1 MFTLD
6 EFLGSEMHDPMSK
19 SVSLFDDLELD
30 TQRTESTPEYLEIEC
45 ARQKKQEKKMPS
57 ILTATLPGQK
67 YTVNPNPKRL
77 DAVHD
82 ARTIFGGKS
91 IQTDTWCGKR
101 RRRIHP
107 VFWSY
112 LQKERE
118 SPYNAEAFLPYLKNP
133 PEKKAHKMCLGIIKK
148 PALPQ
153 EKSTVNTILPLYLN
167 STTSFEGTTQRME
180 FLKISK
186 NFIDRVRDMDY
197 NALTVQ
203 QLKSIMKEFG
213 LNYTGKKKEL
223 IKRIQSTY
231 QKILVKQQKE
241 GIGDPTE
248 EKKEEGEPQEDKS
261 TLGFMFF

>member
-6 EFLGSEMHDPMSK
+6 EFLGSEMYDPVSK
-19 SVSLFDDLELD
+19 GASLFDDLELD
-30 TQRTESTPEYLEIEC
+30 TQRMSAESAPEYLEIEC
-45 ARQKKQEKKMPS
+45 ARQEKQEKQTPS

-67 YTVNPNPKRL
+67 HATNPNQKRMH
-77 DAVHD
+77 AVHE
-82 ARTIFGGKS
+82 ARSMLGGKS
-91 IQTDTWCGKR
+91 MQTDTWCGKR

-118 SPYNAEAFLPYLKNP
+118 SPYNAEALLPYLKNP

-167 STTSFEGTTQRME
+167 STTSFEGTAQRTE

-186 NFIDRVRDMDY
+186 NFIDRVSDIDY
-197 NALTVQ
+197 NTLTVQ

-241 GIGDPTE
+241 GIGDPA
-248 EKKEEGEPQEDKS
+248 EEGGEVQEDKS
-261 TLGFMFF
+261 ALGFMFF